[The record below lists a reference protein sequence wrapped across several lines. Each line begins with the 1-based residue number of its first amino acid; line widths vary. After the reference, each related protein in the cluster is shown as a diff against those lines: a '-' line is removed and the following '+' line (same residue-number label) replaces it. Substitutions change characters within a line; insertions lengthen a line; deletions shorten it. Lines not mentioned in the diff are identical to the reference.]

1 MSSEEESMKVL
12 DEMFWKRFIKKHWVI
27 TIICGAAVLGAIIG
41 GILVLLLYIP
51 ASEVGGY
58 GAWTFDEFSMGTA
71 ILWGLF
77 LILWEFL
84 LVVLPT
90 VAFFGILIALL
101 WFKILLEDDKEELK
115 KRHKEMEE
123 IEKKRKYW
131 NKLSNR
137 KYESGGGGFSFLL
150 FIGVCIYVFVD
161 GNWLTPFGSLSFS
174 YFIYA
179 YLTTFVW
186 ISIIFGIPV
195 VIMVILWIFGKFGEK
210 V

>member
-1 MSSEEESMKVL
+1 MSSEEESKRVL
-12 DEMFWKRFIKKHWVI
+12 DEVFWKRFIRKHWVI
-27 TIICGAAVLGAIIG
+27 TIICGAAVVGALIG
-41 GILVLLLYIP
+41 GILVLLLYIL

-71 ILWGLF
+71 ILWGLL

-90 VAFFGILIALL
+90 VAFFGILIAGL
-101 WFKILLEDDKEELK
+101 WFIILPEDDKEEFK
-115 KRHKEMEE
+115 KRRKELEE
-123 IEKKRKYW
+123 IEKKKKHW
-131 NKLSNR
+131 GKI
-137 KYESGGGGFSFLL
+137 EGGGGGFSFLL

-179 YLTTFVW
+179 WLTTLFW
-186 ISIIFGIPV
+186 ISIIFGIPL
-195 VIMVILWIFGKFGEK
+195 VILIILWLSGKFGEK

>member
-12 DEMFWKRFIKKHWVI
+12 DEMFWKRFIRKHWVI
-27 TIICGAAVLGAIIG
+27 TIIFAAAAVGALIG

-51 ASEVGGY
+51 ASEVGGF

-71 ILWGLF
+71 FVWGLL

-84 LVVLPT
+84 LVALPT
-90 VAFFGILIALL
+90 AAFFGILIALL
-101 WFKILLEDDKEELK
+101 WFRILSEDDKEELK
-115 KRHKEMEE
+115 KRDKESKE
-123 IEKKRKYW
+123 EKKKWERLRGK
-131 NKLSNR
+131 
-137 KYESGGGGFSFLL
+137 KYEGGGGGFSFLL
-150 FIGVCIYVFVD
+150 FIGVCIYVFID

-179 YLTTFVW
+179 YLTVFVW
-186 ISIIFGIPV
+186 VSIIFGIPL
-195 VIMVILWIFGKFGEK
+195 VILIILWLSGKFGEK